1 MYADVQYISLNF
13 LSFSEINQYFVVSD
27 REKDSLAKS
36 FLTVMDI
43 EMEDKFNIYTYI
55 IFWKM
60 ILLSLMNVQ
69 YNIAF
74 KKIIIGV
81 V

>member
-43 EMEDKFNIYTYI
+43 EMEDKFNIYI

>member
-1 MYADVQYISLNF
+1 MCAVVQYISLNF

>member
-55 IFWKM
+55 IFLKM

>member
-1 MYADVQYISLNF
+1 
-13 LSFSEINQYFVVSD
+13 
-27 REKDSLAKS
+27 
-36 FLTVMDI
+36 MDI

>member
-1 MYADVQYISLNF
+1 MCAVVQYISLNF

-55 IFWKM
+55 IFLKM

>member
-1 MYADVQYISLNF
+1 MCAVVQYISLNF

-43 EMEDKFNIYTYI
+43 EMEDKFNIYYNFLENDIT
-55 IFWKM
+55 IFDECT
-60 ILLSLMNVQ
+60 IQ
-69 YNIAF
+69 YC
-74 KKIIIGV
+74 V
-81 V
+81 